1 MNKIDEFLTTNTK
14 SVLCFLFSL
23 ICSFLVFMSY
33 FDYVNIKDIHSKELI
48 NIDYVE
54 GVVVDIDTPKTNTE
68 IIIESCEKEFYIH
81 TSYIEDFVI
90 EVGDY
95 VTIYYSNNSPIRG
108 NYYKIVNLEVNSEL
122 IYSLEEFKESTNP
135 TLYLGLLIGSTSIL
149 IILIVVGILLLNRDR
164 TVDNVRLFVLT
175 QKDNY
180 NLTDEQVDKI
190 VEMFEGNIDD
200 NFDDLSSNK
209 SKEEIYKMFKDSIYT
224 KGKRIYTSGLELVE
238 NEMYGDIF
246 FEVLMETVIEGELK
260 VIYDDAYKYE
270 DSIYVIYKI
279 NNKVALLNLF
289 WEDDTKLFN
298 IDNDT
303 LYFMNEKK
311 KNPTKKENDLF
322 IEEIK
327 KYNILKEE
335 IFKVE

>member
-14 SVLCFLFSL
+14 SVLCFLFSF
-23 ICSFLVFMSY
+23 ICSFLVFTSY

-54 GVVVDIDTPKTNTE
+54 GIVVDVDTPKTNTE
-68 IIIESCEKEFYIH
+68 IVVEGYEKEFYIH
-81 TSYIEDFVI
+81 TSYIEDNEI
-90 EVGDY
+90 KVGDY

-108 NYYKIVNLEVNSEL
+108 NYYNIVNLEVNSEL

-135 TLYLGLLIGSTSIL
+135 TLYLGLLIGSTSIF
-149 IILIVVGILLLNRDR
+149 ITLIVVGILLLNRDR
-164 TVDNVRLFVLT
+164 LVDNVRLFVLT

-260 VIYDDAYKYE
+260 VIYDDAYKCE

-298 IDNDT
+298 IDNDI

-311 KNPTKKENDLF
+311 KNPTKKENASF

-327 KYNILKEE
+327 KYNVLKEE